1 MYNLDQITINCLLN
15 DLFID
20 VDLMFQDIIRRYKAS
35 APVDAPPARKTL
47 DMLPDKVAI
56 QLNDTHP
63 ALAIPE
69 LMRLLVDVEALTW
82 EKVNFVILSYKI

>member
-1 MYNLDQITINCLLN
+1 
-15 DLFID
+15 
-20 VDLMFQDIIRRYKAS
+20 
-35 APVDAPPARKTL
+35 
-47 DMLPDKVAI
+47 MLPDKVAI

-82 EKVNFVILSYKI
+82 EKVNFFV